1 MLPGLLCSRP
11 STQIDRLGPCSF
23 VPVIALAFLMIFER
37 FIFQYLT
44 TLPPGITEDQYMLY
58 GIQALV
64 VIGVFTV
71 GILLVPSLTSAIFS
85 GGGGQTVLP
94 ERLRSLI

>member
-1 MLPGLLCSRP
+1 
-11 STQIDRLGPCSF
+11 
-23 VPVIALAFLMIFER
+23 
-37 FIFQYLT
+37 
-44 TLPPGITEDQYMLY
+44 MLY

-85 GGGGQTVLP
+85 GGGSQTVLP
-94 ERLRSLI
+94 ERLRALI

>member
-1 MLPGLLCSRP
+1 
-11 STQIDRLGPCSF
+11 
-23 VPVIALAFLMIFER
+23 MIFER
-37 FIFQYLT
+37 FIFQFLT

-71 GILLVPSLTSAIFS
+71 GILLVPSLTSSIFS
-85 GGGGQTVLP
+85 GRGGESPLP
-94 ERLRSLI
+94 DRVRLFG